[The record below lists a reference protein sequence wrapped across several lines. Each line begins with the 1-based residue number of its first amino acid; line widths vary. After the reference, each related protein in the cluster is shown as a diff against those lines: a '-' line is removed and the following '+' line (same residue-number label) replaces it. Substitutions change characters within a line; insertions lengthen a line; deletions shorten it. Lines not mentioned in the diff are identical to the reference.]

1 MSRKLWNVFV
11 VLSFRKYF
19 QPIYLSIK
27 VRRNFWKSFKQYW
40 MELNV
45 YYWLKIL
52 FADLRIK
59 SVIRSLKFFRVNL
72 KSKNK
77 NSSSKNLDNLLQHSE
92 SFMSK
97 CFLHSFFKDFQTF
110 GDSRLTIFCVRN
122 SVKVYWQTRDRQTK
136 PQARTPSVSW

>member
-27 VRRNFWKSFKQYW
+27 VRRNFWKSFKLLQTI
-40 MELNV
+40 LNV